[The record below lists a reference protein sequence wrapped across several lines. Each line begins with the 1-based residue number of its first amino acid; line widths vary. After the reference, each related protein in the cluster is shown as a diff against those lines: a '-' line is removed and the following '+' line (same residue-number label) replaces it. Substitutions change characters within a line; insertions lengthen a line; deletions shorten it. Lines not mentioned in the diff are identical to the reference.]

1 MTLKTIL
8 VLCSLPLCRLPLAAQ
23 SAAPE
28 PGLLSVVRGS
38 DGTEVFVDS
47 ASVTRSGNSTF
58 VLSTVTRFPAAV
70 GSQRQ
75 ADLEVETSELDCGRD
90 RTRGIAWGL
99 YLRDQPVSG
108 DTLASAWKPVEEDW
122 LPVSRAI
129 CGVLLTT
136 FAALPVERE
145 SDAVEAPPQLLDPDE
160 VNRLMRHRGFPG
172 RGRWAGVAVVR
183 FRIGADGLPDMPR
196 ARVVWAS
203 RPEFAAAVLYQLS
216 VSRYQ
221 PARVNGVAVPVWGT
235 LGASFSVTCGNDP
248 GGADQQRATL
258 RRTRNQLV
266 CAY

>member
-1 MTLKTIL
+1 MTPKTIL
-8 VLCSLPLCRLPLAAQ
+8 FLCCLPLCRLPLTAQ
-23 SAAPE
+23 SATPE

-47 ASVTRSGNSTF
+47 ASVTRSGDSTF
-58 VLSTVTRFPAAV
+58 VLSTVTKFPAAV

-108 DTLASAWKPVEEDW
+108 DTAASAWKPVEEEW

-129 CGVLLTT
+129 CGVLLAS

-145 SDAVEAPPQLLDPDE
+145 ADAAETRPELVDPDE
-160 VNRLMRHRGFPG
+160 VNRLIHHHGFPG

-183 FRIGADGLPDMPR
+183 FRIGTDGLPDLPR

-203 RPEFAAAVLYQLS
+203 RPEFAAAALYQLS
-216 VSRYQ
+216 VSRYT

-235 LGASFSVTCGNDP
+235 LGASYSVTCGNDP